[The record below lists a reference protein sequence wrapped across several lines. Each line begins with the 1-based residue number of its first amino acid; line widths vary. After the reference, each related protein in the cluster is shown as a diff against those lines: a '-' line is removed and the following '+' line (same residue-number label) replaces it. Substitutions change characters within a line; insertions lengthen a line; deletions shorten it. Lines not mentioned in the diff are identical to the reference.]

1 MILTAQLLIN
11 IINSSNNNNNNNDNN
26 NNSNNNNNL
35 NDNSM
40 VTITTQNMNSRKR
53 RGAGM
58 WTVEGERKAEMV
70 RATTLAR
77 LGRCGRRL
85 ECQDQARLNPLERQY
100 RNFLATEIRRQ
111 TAEFEERMRA
121 NLDKICSASVVVV
134 CSDFF

>member
-1 MILTAQLLIN
+1 MVLTAQLLIN

-53 RGAGM
+53 RAAGM
-58 WTVEGERKAEMV
+58 RRVEGERKVV
-70 RATTLAR
+70 RASTRAR
-77 LGRCGRRL
+77 LGWCGRRL
-85 ECQDQARLNPLERQY
+85 ECEDQARLNPLERQY

-111 TAEFEERMRA
+111 TAEVEERVRA
-121 NLDKICSASVVVV
+121 NLDNICSASVVVV